1 MKKFIKALQDIGIEL
16 NDYQLEQFD
25 IYYKTLV
32 EWNVKMNL
40 TALTDLEDVYFK
52 HFLDSIY
59 LANSLPLKSQSLLDV
74 GSGAGFPSIPL
85 KIVFPSIDV
94 TIIDALKKRIGFL
107 EHLTNKMN
115 IDVTLIH
122 GRAEEFNKK
131 HSFDIVTARAVANLN
146 MLSELCVPF
155 VKEKGY
161 FITLKGSNYEKELG
175 MINNA
180 LSELKISI
188 DDVYKYKIL
197 GVEHVLIRFLK
208 TGITPSKYP
217 RKFKKIKSTP
227 L

>member
-1 MKKFIKALQDIGIEL
+1 MEKFIKALQDIGIEL
-16 NDYQLEQFD
+16 SDYQLEQFD
-25 IYYKTLV
+25 IYYKTLI
-32 EWNVKMNL
+32 EWNKKMNL
-40 TALTDLEDVYFK
+40 TALTEVEDVYFK

-59 LANSLPLKSQSLLDV
+59 LANSLPMRSQAILDV

-107 EHLTNKMN
+107 EHLTKALNLK
-115 IDVTLIH
+115 VTLIH
-122 GRAEEFNKK
+122 GRAEEFEMK

-155 VKEKGY
+155 AKENGY
-161 FITLKGSNYEKELG
+161 FITLKGSNYEKELEL
-175 MINNA
+175 IDNA
-180 LSELKISI
+180 LSELKFEVEDI
-188 DDVYKYKIL
+188 YKYKIL
-197 GVEHVLIRFLK
+197 GIEHVLIRFLK
-208 TGITPSKYP
+208 NGITPSKYP